1 LSAHLTAAQIKSRI
15 DHPIIDADGHWI
27 EYGPVFTE
35 QMRKVGGDNAVRG
48 WTAVGGGTRG
58 VLAMS
63 VEERRRRRISQEA
76 FWAHPAKNTRD
87 FATAV
92 FPRLLYERLDE
103 IGLDFAIIYPTGGL
117 RVPRVGDGEAR
128 RAACRA
134 YNIVTAEYF
143 RDFSDRM
150 TPAAIIPMHSPEEA
164 IEELDYAV
172 KQLGYKVAML
182 GSLMD
187 RPVEAAGKVEGEAAR
202 FAVWHDVIGLDS
214 EYDYDPVWAK
224 CLELGIA
231 PSFHSGHRRAGLRSS
246 PSNFTYNHIGHFA
259 AANHAAC
266 KAMFLGGVTRRF
278 PGLNISF
285 LEGGSGW
292 ACMLYGDLL
301 SHWEKRS
308 RQGLEEVDPR
318 NFDRAVLA
326 DLAGKYGG
334 EEFLAALRERD
345 GWPYPGDEKLTGGV
359 ADLDDYSACKIGRK
373 EDWRDLF
380 VTPFYFGCEAD
391 DPSNVWAFNARANP
405 LGARLNAIF
414 SSDIGHFDV
423 PDMTGVLPEAYEMV
437 EKEVATSADF
447 RDFTFA
453 NVVRLFGRVNSRFF
467 EGTRVAAAAAAVLDQ
482 APARAAA
489 E

>member
-1 LSAHLTAAQIKSRI
+1 MSAHLTPAQIKSRL
-15 DHPIIDADGHWI
+15 DHPIVDADGHWI
-27 EYGPVFTE
+27 EYGPVFNE
-35 QMRKVGGDNAVRG
+35 QLRKVGGDAAVRG
-48 WTAVGGGTRG
+48 WNAVGGGTRA
-58 VLAMS
+58 VLSMTIA
-63 VEERRRRRISQEA
+63 ERRAKGVSQEA
-76 FWAHPAKNTRD
+76 FWAHPEKNTLDR
-87 FATAV
+87 ATGM

-117 RVPRVGDGEAR
+117 RVPRVGDGEGR
-128 RAACRA
+128 RAASRA
-134 YNIVTAEYF
+134 YNVVTAEYF
-143 RDFSDRM
+143 DKFRDRM
-150 TPAAIIPMHSPEEA
+150 TPAAVIPMHTPEEA
-164 IEELDYAV
+164 IEELEFAV

-187 RPVEAAGKVEGEAAR
+187 RPLPGVKAEGEAAR
-202 FAVWHDVIGLDS
+202 FAVYQDVIGMDS
-214 EYDYDPVWAK
+214 PNDYDPVWKK

-231 PSFHSGHRRAGLRSS
+231 PSFHSGARRAGLRMS

-285 LEGGSGW
+285 LEGGAGW
-292 ACMLYGDLL
+292 ASILYGDLL
-301 SHWEKRS
+301 GHWEKRS

-318 NFDRAVLA
+318 NLDRKLLMEMAE
-326 DLAGKYGG
+326 KYGG
-334 EEFLAALRERD
+334 DAFVTALKERD
-345 GWPYPGDEKLTGGV
+345 GWPSPGDEKLTGGV
-359 ADLDDYSACKIGRK
+359 ADLDDYAACKITRK
-373 EDWRDLF
+373 EDWHDLY
-380 VTPFYFGCEAD
+380 VEPFYFGCEAD
-391 DPSNVWAFNARANP
+391 DPSNVWAFNRKANP

-437 EKEVATSADF
+437 EDGLASAADF

-453 NVVRLFGRVNSRFF
+453 NVVRLFGRQNPRFF
-467 EGTRVAAAAAAVLDQ
+467 DGTRVAKEAAAVLAAS
-482 APARAAA
+482 APTRAAA

>member
-1 LSAHLTAAQIKSRI
+1 VSAHLTAAQIKSRI
-15 DHPIIDADGHWI
+15 DHPIVDADGHWV

-35 QMRKVGGDNAVRG
+35 QLRRVGGEAAVRG
-48 WTAVGGGTRG
+48 WQAVGGGTRAA
-58 VLAMS
+58 LAMS
-63 VEERRRRRISQEA
+63 VEERARRRISQEA
-76 FWAHPAKNTRD
+76 FWAHPSKNTRD
-87 FATAV
+87 LATAL

-128 RAACRA
+128 RAACHA
-134 YNIVTAEYF
+134 YNVVTAEYF
-143 RDFSDRM
+143 RPFADRM
-150 TPAAIIPMHSPEEA
+150 TPAAIIPMHTPDEA
-164 IEELDYAV
+164 IAELEFAV
-172 KQLGYKVAML
+172 GQLGYKVAMF

-187 RPVEAAGKVEGEAAR
+187 RPVEAAGQVEGEAAR

-214 EYDYDPVWAK
+214 PHDYDPVWQR

-231 PSFHSGHRRAGLRSS
+231 PSFHSGHRRGGLRNS
-246 PSNFTYNHIGHFA
+246 PSNFVYNHIGHFA

-292 ACMLYGDLL
+292 ASILYGDLL
-301 SHWEKRS
+301 GHWEKRS
-308 RQGLEEVDPR
+308 RKGLEEVDPR
-318 NFDRAVLA
+318 NLDRAIIREL
-326 DLAGKYGG
+326 GEKYGG
-334 EEFLAALRERD
+334 EAFLAALAER
-345 GWPYPGDEKLTGGV
+345 GGHPYPDDEKLTGGV
-359 ADLDDYSACKIGRK
+359 ADLDDYAACRISRK

-391 DPSNVWAFNARANP
+391 DPSNVWAFNSRANP

-437 EKEVATSADF
+437 EHGLATADDF

-453 NVVRLFGRVNSRFF
+453 NVVRLFGRGNPRFF
-467 EGTRVAAAAAAVLDQ
+467 EGTRVAREAAAVLQ
-482 APARAAA
+482 AAPARAAA

>member
-1 LSAHLTAAQIKSRI
+1 MSAHLSAAQIKARI
-15 DHPIIDADGHWI
+15 DHPIIDADGHWV

-35 QMRKVGGDNAVRG
+35 QLRKVGGEAAVRG
-48 WTAVGGGTRG
+48 WNAVGGGTRG
-58 VLAMS
+58 VLSMS

-76 FWAHPAKNTRD
+76 FWGHPSKNTRD
-87 FATAV
+87 LATAL
-92 FPRLLYERLDE
+92 FPRLLAERLDE

-117 RVPRVGDGEAR
+117 RVPRVGDGDGR
-128 RAACRA
+128 RAAARA
-134 YNIVTAEYF
+134 YNVVTADYF
-143 RDFSDRM
+143 GPFADRM
-150 TPAAIIPMHSPEEA
+150 TPAAIIPMHTPEEA
-164 IEELDYAV
+164 IAELEFAV

-187 RPVEAAGKVEGEAAR
+187 RPVEAAGKVDGEAAR
-202 FAVWHDVIGLDS
+202 FAVWQDPIGLDS
-214 EYDYDPVWAK
+214 AHDYDAVWQK

-231 PSFHSGHRRAGLRSS
+231 PSFHSGARRAGLRSS
-246 PSNFTYNHIGHFA
+246 PSNFVYNHIGHFA

-278 PGLNISF
+278 PDLRMSF
-285 LEGGSGW
+285 LEGGAGW
-292 ACMLYGDLL
+292 ATLLYGDLL
-301 SHWEKRS
+301 GHWEKRS

-318 NFDRAVLA
+318 NLDRTLI
-326 DLAGKYGG
+326 LELGQKYGG
-334 EEFLAALRERD
+334 DEFVKALGER
-345 GWPYPGDEKLTGGV
+345 GGHPYPDDEKLTGGV
-359 ADLDDYSACKIGRK
+359 ADLDDYSACKISRK

-391 DPSNVWAFNARANP
+391 DPSNAWAFNAKGNP

-423 PDMTGVLPEAYEMV
+423 PDMTGVVPEAWEMIEDGLV
-437 EKEVATSADF
+437 TPADF

-453 NVVRLFGRVNSRFF
+453 NVVRLFGSANPNFF
-467 EGTRVAAAAAAVLDQ
+467 AGTRVAGAAAGVLGA

>member
-1 LSAHLTAAQIKSRI
+1 MSAKLTAEIKSRL
-15 DHPIIDADGHWI
+15 DHPIIDADGHWL
-27 EYGPVFTE
+27 EYGPVFGE
-35 QMRKVGGDNAVRG
+35 QLRKVGGDKAVAG
-48 WTAVGGGTRG
+48 WTAVGGGTRAA
-58 VLAMS
+58 LAMS
-63 VEERRRRRISQEA
+63 VAERARHRISQEA
-76 FWAHPAKNTRD
+76 FWGHPSKNTRD
-87 FATAV
+87 LATAL

-103 IGLDFAIIYPTGGL
+103 IGLDFAVIYPTGGL
-117 RVPRVGDGEAR
+117 RVPRVGDGETR
-128 RAACRA
+128 RAACHA

-143 RDFSDRM
+143 RDFADRM
-150 TPAAIIPMHSPEEA
+150 TPAAIIPMHTPEEA
-164 IEELDYAV
+164 IAELEFAV
-172 KQLGYKVAML
+172 KQLGFKVAMF

-187 RPVEAAGKVEGEAAR
+187 RPVEAVGKLEGEAAR

-214 EYDYDPVWAK
+214 PHDYDPVWK
-224 CLELGIA
+224 RCLELGVA
-231 PSFHSGHRRAGLRSS
+231 PSFHSGHRRAGLRNS
-246 PSNFTYNHIGHFA
+246 PSNFVYNHIGHFA

-292 ACMLYGDLL
+292 AAMLYGDLL

-318 NFDRAVLA
+318 NLDRAVLA
-326 DLAGKYGG
+326 DLAGKYGSD
-334 EEFLAALRERD
+334 EFRAMVRER
-345 GWPYPGDEKLTGGV
+345 GGHPYPDEEKLTGGV
-359 ADLDDYSACKIGRK
+359 ADLDDYAACRISRK

-391 DPSNVWAFNARANP
+391 DPSNVWAFNTRANP

-423 PDMTGVLPEAYEMV
+423 PDMTEVVPEAYEAV
-437 EKEVATSADF
+437 EKGLMTQEDF
-447 RDFTFA
+447 RDFTFG
-453 NVVRLFGRVNSRFF
+453 NVVRLFGRNNPRFF
-467 EGTRVAAAAAAVLDQ
+467 EGTRVAKEAAALLGASET
-482 APARAAA
+482 RAAA